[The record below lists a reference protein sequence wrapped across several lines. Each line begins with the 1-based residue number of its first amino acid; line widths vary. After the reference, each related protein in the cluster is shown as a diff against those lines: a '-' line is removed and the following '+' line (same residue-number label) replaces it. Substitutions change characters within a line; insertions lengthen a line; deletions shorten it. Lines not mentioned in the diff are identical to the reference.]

1 VLFCWVWVWVKG
13 VVGFIVMLLL
23 LWGIKLYCLLF
34 LLRVFCWLIAWLDIL
49 VGFGAC
55 VGVGLLKIIVCLL

>member
-1 VLFCWVWVWVKG
+1 

-23 LWGIKLYCLLF
+23 LWVIKLYCLLF
-34 LLRVFCWLIAWLDIL
+34 LLRVFYLLFGWLDIL